1 MLTNTVI
8 ARKVLFC
15 YMPSGISKFKKD
27 FQMCFSFVFFV
38 FFRLLRE
45 DDFYNTTIDE
55 FMACPTELFD
65 ELKFFDM
72 SMKFDNIFVN
82 LTCVNNNCSE
92 GFKELGKLF
101 NKIVFFFNLE
111 HTVKNILKKL
121 YVSDSR
127 NLLFTPL

>member
-27 FQMCFSFVFFV
+27 FQMFFSFVFFV

-101 NKIVFFFNLE
+101 NKTFFSFQFKA
-111 HTVKNILKKL
+111 HRQKHFKKV
-121 YVSDSR
+121 VSHSR
-127 NLLFTPL
+127 NLLFAPL